1 MIPESIDPL
10 AVLDQI
16 NATGIKDAKIG
27 IWCGFPDSYVWQI
40 RNRRIKR
47 ISYERGAKL
56 LNLLESRVSIHN
68 ATSGTIA
75 PDVV

>member
-27 IWCGFPDSYVWQI
+27 VWCGFPDSYVWQI

-68 ATSGTIA
+68 QDAGTITQTT
-75 PDVV
+75 V